1 MDVLKRLLG
10 GGAAVCFRMFFF
22 LGLSRLTRATA
33 CEGKKFG
40 EITNCDRCSAV
51 RMRVSAWRLY
61 GPARITSRPGET
73 DKANY

>member
-1 MDVLKRLLG
+1 MEGCVYEG
-10 GGAAVCFRMFFF
+10 GAVCFRMP
-22 LGLSRLTRATA
+22 LENRKVLTRATA

-40 EITNCDRCSAV
+40 EITSCDRCSAV
-51 RMRVSAWRLY
+51 RTRVSAWRLY